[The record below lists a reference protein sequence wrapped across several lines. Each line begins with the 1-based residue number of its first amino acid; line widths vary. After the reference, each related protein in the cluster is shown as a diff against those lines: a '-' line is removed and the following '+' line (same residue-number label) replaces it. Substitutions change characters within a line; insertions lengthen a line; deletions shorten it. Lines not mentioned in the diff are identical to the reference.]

1 MKLKMVRHLWGVE
14 KNWTEAF
21 GLFRQMGYEWI
32 ESPMPA
38 GNQEHQ
44 FTELMRENDLGYVA
58 MAFTSGNDPQA
69 HLESFRSQLQNAIR
83 LGASL
88 LTAHSGRDS
97 WDPETS
103 LAFYKEVVQ
112 IEKDSPIPVAHE
124 THRGRVF
131 FNPWITRVILDRL
144 ESLKLC
150 CDFSHWVCVAER
162 LNWDDEKST
171 ILHLV
176 ARHAVHL
183 HARVGYEQ
191 GPQVPD
197 PSAAEYRHHLQT
209 HMKWWEIVW
218 KSQQARGL
226 TFCTVTPEFGPPAY
240 LHTLPH
246 TNVPVANLWDV
257 CEWMAGQIRERYA
270 TTINPGS

>member
-14 KNWTEAF
+14 RNWTEAF
-21 GLFRQMGYEWI
+21 SLFRKMGYELI
-32 ESPMPA
+32 ESRMPSLHQQ
-38 GNQEHQ
+38 QE
-44 FTELMRENDLGYVA
+44 FTELRQRNDLSYIA

-69 HLESFRSQLQNAIR
+69 HLESFRCQLQEAIR
-83 LGASL
+83 LGATM
-88 LTAHSGRDS
+88 LTAHSGRDC
-97 WDPETS
+97 WDDETS

-131 FNPWITRVILDRL
+131 FNPWTTRKILQNL
-144 ESLKLC
+144 EPLKLC

-162 LNWDDEKST
+162 LNWDDEENT
-171 ILHLV
+171 ILRLV
-176 ARHAVHL
+176 ADRAIHL

-197 PSAAEYRHHLQT
+197 PSAPEYRHHLET
-209 HMKWWEIVW
+209 HLKWWEIVW
-218 KSQQARGL
+218 KNQQVRGL
-226 TFCTVTPEFGPPAY
+226 AFCTVTPEFGPPAY

-246 TNVPVANLWDV
+246 TNVPVADLWKV
-257 CEWMAGQIRERYA
+257 CEWMSEQVQNHYA
-270 TTINPGS
+270 STIDTRS